1 MGINDSAKFTPTSP
15 SSADMPIPPG
25 PNQDAILSAVAD
37 EITNRGFV
45 IAKADK
51 LFNWAR
57 SGSLW
62 PMTFGALRY
71 RLSDI
76 ICRL

>member
-1 MGINDSAKFTPTSP
+1 MGVIDSYTAP
-15 SSADMPIPPG
+15 PIPQG
-25 PNQDAILSAVAD
+25 PDQDTILGAVGE

-45 IAKADK
+45 IAMADK

-62 PMTFGALRY
+62 PMTLVLRVVQL
-71 RLSDI
+71 R
-76 ICRL
+76 